1 MNVAFIIDK
10 FDVGGTQRQLILLA
24 NSLAARNIG
33 NVMMVCL
40 QREGPLAVEL
50 SQNIELVNLG
60 LTRIYGIDAFRQMFS
75 LRKRLKEWRCD
86 VIHSFL
92 PSANIFGALLGK
104 LSGIPVIVS
113 RRDIGIYHS
122 KLWQYLEEKVAY
134 HLAGSVVCVSNEVK
148 DILLV
153 REPSLKRKTS
163 VLPNA
168 IDINLSDG
176 YAQSVSVTLPVKE
189 YMVTVGNI
197 KPVKAYDFLMET
209 LPGIEG
215 NIVVIGT
222 GEYRNKGK
230 DLERMRELAE
240 ANGFK
245 DKIFFVGHKDPPEI
259 AAIVKNALF
268 AIHPSYSEG
277 MSNAILEYMVHGNAV
292 VCRDILANRELV
304 TEGENGLLFKDMSDF
319 TEKTNLL
326 WRDVGKREEMADNAR
341 QFICNNHSIDSIM
354 TLCIGTYNEVIKAC
368 STNKNTSN

>member
-50 SQNIELVNLG
+50 SKNIELVNLS
-60 LTRIYGIDAFRQMFS
+60 LTRIYGGDALRQMFL
-75 LRKRLKEWRCD
+75 LRKRLIEWRCD
-86 VIHSFL
+86 VIHAFL

-134 HLAGSVVCVSNEVK
+134 QLAKSVICVSNEVK
-148 DILLV
+148 DILLD
-153 REPSLKRKTS
+153 REPSLKNKVS

-168 IDINLSDG
+168 VDINLSDG
-176 YAQSVSVTLPVKE
+176 YAQSVLVSLPVKE

-197 KPVKAYDFLMET
+197 KPVKAYDFLMDA
-209 LPGIEG
+209 LAGIDG
-215 NIVVIGT
+215 NVVVIGT
-222 GEYRNKGK
+222 GEYRNAGK

-240 ANGFK
+240 SRGYK
-245 DKIFFVGHKDPPEI
+245 DKILFVGHKDPCEI
-259 AAIVKNALF
+259 AVIVKNALF

-304 TEGENGLLFKDMSDF
+304 TEGKNGLLFKELSDF
-319 TEKTNLL
+319 TVKVNLL
-326 WRDVGKREEMADNAR
+326 WCDAEKRKVMADKAR
-341 QFICNNHSIDSIM
+341 QFICDNHSVDSIM
-354 TLCIGTYNEVIKAC
+354 VQCINKYNEFVA
-368 STNKNTSN
+368 S